1 MRQVLMFLSLFA
13 LGGYALGNAVGYVYV
28 EDWLP
33 KATEKLVKKYYELE
47 AKLKELEERQ
57 RNMENRVHLLEESL
71 HTSGKGHGRHSVY
84 GEHIMI
90 SLVPLRVRFCDD
102 LRCRVVYLLMPGEK
116 VYVLEERGKW
126 VKVRTER
133 GVEGWSFKRYLGQL
147 EARK

>member
-71 HTSGKGHGRHSVY
+71 HTSGKGHGRY
-84 GEHIMI
+84 
-90 SLVPLRVRFCDD
+90 
-102 LRCRVVYLLMPGEK
+102 
-116 VYVLEERGKW
+116 
-126 VKVRTER
+126 
-133 GVEGWSFKRYLGQL
+133 
-147 EARK
+147 

>member
-57 RNMENRVHLLEESL
+57 
-71 HTSGKGHGRHSVY
+71 
-84 GEHIMI
+84 I
-90 SLVPLRVRFCDD
+90 
-102 LRCRVVYLLMPGEK
+102 
-116 VYVLEERGKW
+116 YVLEERGKW
-126 VKVRTER
+126 VKVRTEK